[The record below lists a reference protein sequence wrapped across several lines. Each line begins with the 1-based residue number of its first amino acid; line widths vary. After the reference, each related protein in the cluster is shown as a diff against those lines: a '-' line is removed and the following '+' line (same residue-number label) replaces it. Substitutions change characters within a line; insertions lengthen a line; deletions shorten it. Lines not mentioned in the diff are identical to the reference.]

1 MEEFDSLIDK
11 VRRVRRNV
19 DRLSGEAR
27 LVATQGKQTQEEIA
41 KLEAQI
47 ELHERVSAVLS
58 GIGEKR
64 QMTAQSKIETLVTHG
79 LQTVFGAGLSFHIV
93 QSMRGKTVVAEFL
106 VRTTLADGRVID
118 TDVMSARGGGLAAVV
133 GFLLRLVV
141 LLLSKQRQE
150 TLLILDEP
158 FTHLSKE
165 YVPLMAEFL
174 RELAD
179 KTGIQIL
186 LVSHQDELTE
196 VADKRY
202 RFSLDNHGWTVVT
215 EV

>member
-1 MEEFDSLIDK
+1 MEELDSLVDK
-11 VRRVRRNV
+11 VRRVRRNI

-27 LVATQGKQTQEEIA
+27 LVATQGKQAQQEIA
-41 KLEAQI
+41 ELEAQI

-58 GIGEKR
+58 SIGEER
-64 QMTAQSKIETLVTHG
+64 QTTAQTRVEDLVTHG
-79 LQTVFGAGLSFHIV
+79 LQTVFGSELSFHIV
-93 QSMRGKTVVAEFL
+93 QTRRGKAVTAEFL
-106 VRTTLADGRVID
+106 VRTTLADGKVID

-150 TLLILDEP
+150 TVLILDEP

-202 RFSLDNHGWTVVT
+202 RFALDNQGWTTVQ
-215 EV
+215 EI

>member
-1 MEEFDSLIDK
+1 MEELDSLVDK
-11 VRRVRRNV
+11 VRRVRRNI

-27 LVATQGKQTQEEIA
+27 LVATQGKQAQQEIA
-41 KLEAQI
+41 ELEAQI

-58 GIGEKR
+58 SIGEER
-64 QMTAQSKIETLVTHG
+64 QTTAQARVEDLVTHG
-79 LQTVFGAGLSFHIV
+79 LQTVFGSELSFHIV
-93 QSMRGKTVVAEFL
+93 QTRRGKAVTAEFL
-106 VRTTLADGRVID
+106 VRTTLADGKVID

-150 TLLILDEP
+150 TVLILDEP

-202 RFSLDNHGWTVVT
+202 RFALDNQGWTTVQ
-215 EV
+215 EI